1 MTSLVGLNF
10 LEQSDLDARWIDW
23 DEEGII
29 YNHFGFIIKG
39 ATEFTFYPIYFT

>member
-1 MTSLVGLNF
+1 LDYIF

-29 YNHFGFIIKG
+29 YNHFGFVIKG
-39 ATEFTFYPIYFT
+39 ATEFNDDGVFFFN